1 VFTAYLQMVALLLT
15 PIRLFDDE
23 SAETYVR
30 FQNFMLP
37 RLFVGA
43 ITDMDDYIMALEAF
57 TDMILDED

>member
-15 PIRLFDDE
+15 PIRLFDPE
-23 SAETYVR
+23 SAETYVK

-37 RLFVGA
+37 RFFVGA

-57 TDMILDED
+57 TNMILDED